1 MNPVTIPV
9 ESARFQKTNEEID
22 EANKFDEEDNMLVAG
37 IESEHTTQNNNGE
50 DGWVFNCL
58 ADFDMY

>member
-22 EANKFDEEDNMLVAG
+22 EANKFDEEDNMVAG